1 MRVPVANS
9 TPTHTFVRKTI
20 FVKYSQAFVV
30 LPGGFGT
37 MDELF
42 EALTLVATGKITRF
56 PIILV
61 VSHYWGGL
69 LTWLRE
75 KVLAEGKVHAEEL
88 ELIKVV
94 DEPEE
99 VVKIIT
105 RAHAETDFMTGVP
118 GTDAS

>member
-1 MRVPVANS
+1 VNVGVEFRYF
-9 TPTHTFVRKTI
+9 FVRKTI

-56 PIILV
+56 PIVLV
-61 VSHYWGGL
+61 GSEYWGGL

-105 RAHAETDFMTGVP
+105 KAHAKADFVAPVP
-118 GTDAS
+118 GTDVS

>member
-1 MRVPVANS
+1 
-9 TPTHTFVRKTI
+9 
-20 FVKYSQAFVV
+20 
-30 LPGGFGT
+30 

-61 VSHYWGGL
+61 GSHYWGGL

-75 KVLAEGKVHAEEL
+75 KVLAEGKVHAEKL

-99 VVKIIT
+99 AVKAIT
-105 RAHAETDFMTGVP
+105 KAHAKADFIPVP
-118 GTDAS
+118 GADAS